1 MNTTHYEYLCKII
14 LELSHLHMKINQ
26 ESNERYVPPRVK
38 MVEISTR
45 SHILSVSDPVSQWE
59 SGSSSESDMD
69 EEGGW

>member
-1 MNTTHYEYLCKII
+1 M
-14 LELSHLHMKINQ
+14 HMKINQ

>member
-1 MNTTHYEYLCKII
+1 METI
-14 LELSHLHMKINQ
+14 Q
-26 ESNERYVPPRVK
+26 ESNERYIPPRVK

-69 EEGGW
+69 KEGGW